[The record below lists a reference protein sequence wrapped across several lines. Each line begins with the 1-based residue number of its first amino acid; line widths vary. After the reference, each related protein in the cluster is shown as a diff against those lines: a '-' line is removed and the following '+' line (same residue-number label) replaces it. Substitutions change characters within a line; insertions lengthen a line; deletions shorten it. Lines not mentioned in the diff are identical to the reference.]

1 MTVLTYGMDDEP
13 SPPTSIASQDLPP
26 AVANFGSDSKIV
38 RLALLFE
45 GALVVLA
52 ILAGWLIKLPPWEQ
66 VRWRVHCVAI
76 GLVAAVPMLIGLWF
90 VRRIRRG
97 PIGRLNAVVEDFL
110 VPLFARCS
118 IVELALIS
126 ALAGLGEELLFRG
139 VLQPVLI
146 GWFGTAIGLLAAS
159 AVFGLLHS
167 VTPTYAILATLIGV
181 YFGGLV
187 LWTEN
192 LLPPIIAHGVYDFAA
207 LVYLTRVAVPVSR
220 PESG

>member
-1 MTVLTYGMDDEP
+1 M
-13 SPPTSIASQDLPP
+13 
-26 AVANFGSDSKIV
+26 
-38 RLALLFE
+38 LAL
-45 GALVVLA
+45 
-52 ILAGWLIKLPPWEQ
+52 LAGWLIKSPPWGQ
-66 VRWRVHCVAI
+66 VRWRADGFAI
-76 GLVAAVPMLIGLWF
+76 GIAAAVPMLIGLWF
-90 VRRIRRG
+90 LRHIHRG
-97 PIGRLNAVVEDFL
+97 PIGRLNAVVEGFL

-126 ALAGLGEELLFRG
+126 TVAGLGEELLFRG

-159 AVFGLLHS
+159 AVFGLLHC

-181 YFGGLV
+181 YLGALPI
-187 LWTEN
+187 WTDN
-192 LLPPIIAHGVYDFAA
+192 LLPPIVAHGVYDFAA

>member
-1 MTVLTYGMDDEP
+1 VLTYSMDDP
-13 SPPTSIASQDLPP
+13 TSSPPAITSEDVPP
-26 AVANFGSDSKIV
+26 AVSNFGPESKIV

-52 ILAGWLIKLPPWEQ
+52 FLAGWLIKSPPWDQ
-66 VRWRVHCVAI
+66 VHWRVHCVAI
-76 GLVAAVPMLIGLWF
+76 GLAAAVPMLIGLWLL
-90 VRRIRRG
+90 RRIRRG
-97 PIGRLNAVVEDFL
+97 PVGRLNAVVEDFL
-110 VPLFARCS
+110 VPLFVRCG

-126 ALAGLGEELLFRG
+126 AVAGLGEELLFRG

-146 GWFGTAIGLLAAS
+146 GWFGAVIGLLGS
-159 AVFGLLHS
+159 SVVFGLLHS
-167 VTPTYAILATLIGV
+167 VTPTYAILATLIGA

-187 LWTEN
+187 LWTAN

>member
-26 AVANFGSDSKIV
+26 AAPNFGSDSKIV

-76 GLVAAVPMLIGLWF
+76 GLIAAVPMLIGLWF

-110 VPLFARCS
+110 VPLFARCT
-118 IVELALIS
+118 IIELALIS
-126 ALAGLGEELLFRG
+126 AVAGLGEELLFRG

-220 PESG
+220 PESP